1 MLWHH
6 FLGVG
11 SIMLGNVGGF
21 AQCGIINM
29 LLLVEVST
37 IFLNYRSMYGR
48 DEVGQITPQ
57 VL

>member
-1 MLWHH
+1 
-6 FLGVG
+6 
-11 SIMLGNVGGF
+11 MLGNVGGF

-48 DEVGQITPQ
+48 DEVG
-57 VL
+57 